1 MYGRPSP
8 LSDHRKSFVS
18 EQFGH
23 AALLDPP
30 ACCEPGMLVHVSK
43 AEEEAFLREL
53 IVRAQAGEQP
63 ALKELFMRLAPM
75 AFKAGRSRVQDAD
88 ALEDLVHQTFIAFV
102 RGYRIDGGSSPATY
116 WFLKWTGIL
125 TSYFRKTA
133 SGLPGVTEPPKDA
146 QGRKIPLR
154 AVDPKDHPE
163 LGRRD
168 RLDAELVRREWLL
181 DWAPARDKIRAHLAE
196 SRGTAKQLAGWTRAL
211 DVVAIRALGF
221 SFTDAELARELGCD
235 PKQAARYLDHVYK
248 LVRRYWLDEEE
259 QS

>member
-1 MYGRPSP
+1 M
-8 LSDHRKSFVS
+8 S
-18 EQFGH
+18 ERFGH
-23 AALLDPP
+23 AAILDAHP
-30 ACCEPGMLVHVSK
+30 CCEPVMLVRVSK

-63 ALKELFMRLAPM
+63 ALKELFERLAPM
-75 AFKAGRSRVQDAD
+75 AFKAGRQRVQDAD
-88 ALEDLVHQTFIAFV
+88 ALGDLVHRTFIAFV

-116 WFLKWTGIL
+116 WYLKWTGVL
-125 TSYFRKTA
+125 ASYFRNAA

-146 QGRKIPLR
+146 KGRKIPLR
-154 AVDPKDHPE
+154 AVDPTSHPE

-168 RLDAELVRREWLL
+168 RLDADFQRREWLL
-181 DWAPARDKIRAHLAE
+181 DWAPVRDKVLAHLAE
-196 SRGTAKQLAGWTRAL
+196 SGRTAKQLAGWTRAL

-221 SFTDAELARELGCD
+221 AFTDAELARELGCD

-248 LVRRYWLDEEE
+248 LVRLYWLDEEE